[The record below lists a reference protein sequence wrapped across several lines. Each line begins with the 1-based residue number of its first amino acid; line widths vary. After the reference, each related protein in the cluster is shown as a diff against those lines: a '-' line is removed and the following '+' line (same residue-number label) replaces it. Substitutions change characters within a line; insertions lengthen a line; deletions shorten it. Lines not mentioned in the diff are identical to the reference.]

1 MAEDAAALLARLAS
15 AESGEIDVKELLDAV
30 VLASAW
36 AHWDQGDASS
46 ASTDATGDA
55 ERHHKPEQADSTALA
70 HRARAEASGHTM
82 GRARDPAASVW
93 LEDQTGSH
101 TITGK
106 RTSVGRSPAL
116 PDALDIGRALRPLRR
131 PWLSGVH
138 QRLDVDATV
147 EHYTR
152 TGTLV
157 PRLTPAPEPWLEV
170 IVVLDRG
177 TAMAVWDETVR
188 ALTKTLRAL
197 AAFRDVRVWHLEHP
211 PGEDPVLHD
220 HHGGVLPLNGD
231 ATHRTQPARRL
242 LLVVTD
248 CAAPA
253 WRQDTLWKTLHTWGR
268 TAPVALINPLPKRLW
283 QRSGLDLPHT
293 TAAATIPASP
303 GRLLSYR
310 RPRLLRE
317 TQDTKPWQALPVLQ
331 FDPAQILAWARTLM
345 RTDPSGCEAVLVPST
360 GRPPMRRRLPGPTG
374 QPAPAPT
381 GEQVR
386 ARAEAFADDRESPAV
401 RLAIAACP
409 LGSFTLPV
417 LDVLRDRLV
426 PEAALADTAEFLT
439 AGLLTATRAETAD
452 TIYRF
457 HPEAVDHLTS
467 LLTRDQLW
475 DTHFALSDHLAT
487 RLQSPHGIPVI
498 LRSAH
503 ADETLPAGIRPIAY
517 AAATTA
523 RMLGVEAGDHLPE
536 ARPFLTPGPT
546 APSPGEVQH
555 RPAPA
560 TVKRPQDRLRVDLYN
575 TLAQLFHS
583 LLARTSDSHT
593 ARPGGSV
600 QPPSPV
606 ETTSGSGPD
615 GQRAAAASDALKL
628 GPTNAELVIMVDVV
642 ASGMH
647 NHDDFVARRQQVFQV
662 LARAFEYADVPPE
675 AVHMEDRG
683 DGALFTVDGQV
694 PSAQMV
700 GPWLISLYEELRFAN
715 RGRRPTLR
723 LRIGMHDGPVRRDA
737 TGISGSTVSHVS
749 RLVDSPITRQL
760 LDVEDADLLIVA
772 SQSLYEGVIRHGG
785 SFIEPALYSAAVLE
799 FEQGDVIAWFHLPGR
814 PAPDISAALAQRKG
828 PDELALI
835 VRELTFLLDS
845 IKVRLQEGRY
855 PNSGP
860 RKTLVGML
868 RSVADQFD
876 VYGGSTSTRNAAHQ
890 PSLFDAEGEVAHDQL
905 VTDTYDAL
913 VAAVMS
919 ACQELLGAAVAGESD
934 VEVIGGSTL
943 NGVELPTGLTDAAID
958 DITPDTDSI
967 VWDTVE
973 DYEHGL
979 VLGQV
984 RVGVRLVLEGVMH
997 KGDYTDSDDVDVL
1010 WEVNDHTVEVSFE
1023 RDAQLLFDGRMD
1035 SGNVYLEFRGLEVP
1049 VLHSHVEGRLHET
1062 EALEFTQNVTTTG
1075 NQGSGVTVRDSAAQA
1090 QDISGTR
1097 HDAG

>member
-1 MAEDAAALLARLAS
+1 MAEDAAALVARLAS
-15 AESGEIDVKELLDAV
+15 AERGDIDVKELLDAV

-36 AHWDQGDASS
+36 AHWDQSDASS
-46 ASTDATGDA
+46 ASSDASGNA
-55 ERHHKPEQADSTALA
+55 ERHHKPEQADSTALG

-82 GRARDPAASVW
+82 GTARDPAASVW
-93 LEDQTGSH
+93 LEDQMGSH
-101 TITGK
+101 AITGK
-106 RTSVGRSPAL
+106 RASVGRSPAL

-152 TGTLV
+152 TGALV
-157 PRLTPAPEPWLEV
+157 PRLTPAPEPWLEAV
-170 IVVLDRG
+170 VVLDRG

-188 ALTKTLRAL
+188 TLTKTLRAL
-197 AAFRDVRVWHLEHP
+197 AAFRDVRVWHIEHP

-220 HHGGVLPLNGD
+220 HHGSVLPLNGD
-231 ATHRTQPARRL
+231 ATHRTQPSRRL

-293 TAAATIPASP
+293 TAAATVPASP

-331 FDPAQILAWARTLM
+331 FDPTQILAWARTLM
-345 RTDPSGCEAVLVPST
+345 RTDPSGCEAVLVPAT
-360 GRPPMRRRLPGPTG
+360 GRPPMRQRRPVPTG
-374 QPAPAPT
+374 QPAPAPA

-426 PEAALADTAEFLT
+426 QDATLADTAEFLT

-503 ADETLPAGIRPIAY
+503 AAETLPAGIRPIAY

-523 RMLGVEAGDHLPE
+523 RMLGVKAGDHLPE
-536 ARPFLTPGPT
+536 ASPLLTPGSTPQ
-546 APSPGEVQH
+546 SPGERQH

-575 TLAQLFHS
+575 TMAQLFHS
-583 LLARTSDSHT
+583 LLARTSDSHP
-593 ARPGGSV
+593 ARLGGPV

-606 ETTSGSGPD
+606 ETTSGPD
-615 GQRAAAASDALKL
+615 GQRARTTSGALKR
-628 GPTNAELVIMVDVV
+628 GPMNAMVIMVDIV
-642 ASGMH
+642 ASGMR
-647 NHDDFVARRQQVFQV
+647 NDDEFVVIRKQMFQV
-662 LARAFEYADVPPE
+662 LERAFEDADVPPE

-694 PSAQMV
+694 PAAQVV
-700 GPWLISLYEELRFAN
+700 GPWLIFLYEELRFTN
-715 RGRRPTLR
+715 RGRRPPLR
-723 LRIGMHDGPVRRDA
+723 LRIGMHDGPVWRDA

-749 RLVDSPITRQL
+749 RLVDSPIARQL
-760 LDVEDADLLIVA
+760 LDVEDADVLVVA
-772 SQSLYEGVIRHGG
+772 SQSLYEGVIRHGA
-785 SFIEPALYSAAVLE
+785 SFIEPALFSAAVLE
-799 FEQGDVIAWFHLPGR
+799 FKQGDVIAWFHLPGR
-814 PAPDISAALAQRKG
+814 PAPDISAVLAQRKG
-828 PDELALI
+828 PNELALI
-835 VRELTFLLDS
+835 TRELTFLLDS
-845 IKVRLQEGRY
+845 IKAILQEGRH
-855 PNSGP
+855 PDLGH

-868 RSVADQFD
+868 RSVADHFD
-876 VYGGSTSTRNAAHQ
+876 IYGGITSARNAAHQ
-890 PSLFDAEGEVAHDQL
+890 PSLFDTEDDVARDQL
-905 VTDTYDAL
+905 VTDTYDSL
-913 VAAVMS
+913 VAEVTS
-919 ACQELLGAAVAGESD
+919 ACQELLGAPVAGESD
-934 VEVIGGSTL
+934 VEVAGVWTL
-943 NGVELPTGLTDAAID
+943 NGVELPTGLADATID

-973 DYEHGL
+973 DYENGL

-997 KGDYTDSDDVDVL
+997 KGDCTESDDVDVL
-1010 WEVNDHTVEVSFE
+1010 WEVNDHMVEVSFE

-1035 SGNVYLEFRGLEVP
+1035 SGNVYLEFRGFEIP
-1049 VLHSHVEGRLHET
+1049 VLHPHVEVRMRET
-1062 EALEFTQNVTTTG
+1062 EALEFTQNVAMTG
-1075 NQGSGVTVRDSAAQA
+1075 NQGSGATRRGSAALA
-1090 QDISGTR
+1090 QDINVAR
-1097 HDAG
+1097 HDGG